1 MTLPD
6 KKTCFS
12 SGTSGPE
19 EKSIVDLT
27 RKAVKMAIIHLK
39 FRVGHQQL
47 LPMPTLSLNVQL
59 EHSLNLTKPYF
70 YVNKFGKK
78 KKTKKHASS
87 LAGKVGEEICEVIK
101 IRV

>member
-1 MTLPD
+1 M
-6 KKTCFS
+6 
-12 SGTSGPE
+12 
-19 EKSIVDLT
+19 DLT
-27 RKAVKMAIIHLK
+27 TKAVKMAIIHLK

-78 KKTKKHASS
+78 KNKTHASS

-101 IRV
+101 ICV

>member
-1 MTLPD
+1 M
-6 KKTCFS
+6 
-12 SGTSGPE
+12 
-19 EKSIVDLT
+19 DLT
-27 RKAVKMAIIHLK
+27 TKAVKMAIIHLK